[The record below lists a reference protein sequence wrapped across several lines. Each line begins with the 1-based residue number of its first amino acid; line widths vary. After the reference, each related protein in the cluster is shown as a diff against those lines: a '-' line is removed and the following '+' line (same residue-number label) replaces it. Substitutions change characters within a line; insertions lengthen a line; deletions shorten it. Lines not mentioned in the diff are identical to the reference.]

1 MATFNKLRSKG
12 TFGETVDTINE
23 NFAILSIAIGELE
36 FSTRSAKGFF
46 LSIEALGAAVP
57 KPVVGDWALVKSNDA
72 SDDRPFLYY
81 CKAAGAWTCNGER
94 YEGDVLAL
102 NDYVKL
108 SDFQRVDEA
117 LDDLYEKYDDLS
129 DASVEAKDGTDEDIT
144 LGGVVLRQMTTTQF
158 AELVGGYEPNTLYAV
173 TEETTQTL

>member
-23 NFAILSIAIGELE
+23 NFATLSIAIGELE

-57 KPVVGDWALVKSNDA
+57 KPVVGDWALVQSNDA

-94 YEGDVLAL
+94 YEGDVRAL

-158 AELVGGYEPNTLYAV
+158 AELVGGSEPNTLYAV